1 MSPII
6 LIVVFLFLLI
16 FGSLAAIILINSKK
30 NSDGNVSGSVSG
42 IEGHTAEAQS
52 FLPFDCIQDNM
63 IILPN
68 QKFRMVLDCT
78 SINYNLKTPAERD
91 QIELSFQRFLNTV
104 ACPITMF
111 LQTKTI
117 DNRERLELL
126 DKNIEEAVS
135 LYPGVK
141 NYAEH
146 YRQDMEHL
154 NTRIGNSH
162 QKKRYI
168 IVTYDD
174 VSMLDSLSPDEQEN
188 YAKKELLNL
197 SNTLMSNLEGV
208 GVHSRILSTN
218 ELYELIYS
226 CYYRDDYSYASS
238 LANQDACALFVDGA
252 EDQFKKMS
260 KDQLLDLLFGELKN
274 KITLEN
280 LDQTERGAQMLVYL
294 DQMKEEAYE

>member
-1 MSPII
+1 M
-6 LIVVFLFLLI
+6 FLLI

-30 NSDGNVSGSVSG
+30 NSDENISGSGSG
-42 IEGHTAEAQS
+42 TAGHTAEAQS

-63 IILPN
+63 IVLPN
-68 QKFRMVLDCT
+68 QQFRMVLDCT

-146 YRQDMEHL
+146 YRQDMENL

-238 LANQDACALFVDGA
+238 LANQDACSLFVDGT
-252 EDQFKKMS
+252 EDKFQKMN

-294 DQMKEEAYE
+294 DQMKEDGHE